1 MKRQQFLWGLFGLF
15 SCLAIFSFLKNPDG
29 YNFSENIISSIGS
42 GAGGLIAI
50 LLFGGIVW
58 AIIRSIRGLS
68 KTPEIKSFLLKFSAV
83 FSAIYIISAMVGIIK
98 G

>member
-1 MKRQQFLWGLFGLF
+1 MF